1 MEPFGASR
9 DEVRGANPLKEMV
22 GKRRLELLTSTV
34 SNIQRHWQPALA
46 LQGTLKNCYWTLI
59 GARCRH
65 LSHATL
71 RAFVAVFRAV
81 RGFFRDAAAGF
92 FVFGAP
98 LTEDGD
104 SSLGC
109 FPVR

>member
-1 MEPFGASR
+1 MFWCVVPRRNPSIA
-9 DEVRGANPLKEMV
+9 DESKYIPL
-22 GKRRLELLTSTV
+22 R
-34 SNIQRHWQPALA
+34 P
-46 LQGTLKNCYWTLI
+46 
-59 GARCRH
+59 

-92 FVFGAP
+92 FVFGAA

-109 FPVR
+109 FAVR